1 MTSPVRAAST
11 GNKNA
16 GPRVGLFGLLGSG
29 NSGNQ
34 ASAESVLAYLRRV
47 YPDAEVDA
55 MSSGCQWVRDNY
67 GIPAIPLFWQEKYG
81 QRDSRAAR
89 LLLKIG
95 GKLADPLRIFR
106 WVGGHDVV
114 IVPGMGV
121 FEATLP
127 LHAYGVPLLIFV
139 LSAAGRLRRVRV
151 AFVSV
156 GGNVVRQRATRWLF
170 LEAARLAG
178 YRSFRDE
185 YSKTAMN
192 QQGLDTSRDFVYPD
206 LAFASQTPP
215 YDPGDER
222 VVAVGVMDYHGGND
236 DRVRA
241 AELHAAYLE
250 EMTRFTAWLIGND
263 YRIRFF
269 GGDDTCDYTAA
280 DEIITRLGQRLSV
293 DLVADSTT
301 IVRFGRYAEM
311 LEEMNRAGTV
321 VATRFHNVVGGLLLR
336 KPTIAIGY
344 SRKFTSLMEDTGLA
358 EFVQPAREVSADWLI
373 ARFTEA
379 QDRRAEIS
387 ALVATHAA
395 ARAQA
400 VEAQFAVLSTLI
412 GVY

>member
-1 MTSPVRAAST
+1 
-11 GNKNA
+11 
-16 GPRVGLFGLLGSG
+16 VGLFGLLGSG

-67 GIPAIPLFWQEKYG
+67 GIPAIPLSWQEKYG

-89 LLLKIG
+89 MLLKIG
-95 GKLADPLRIFR
+95 SKLADPLRIIR

-127 LHAYGVPLLIFV
+127 LHAYGVPFLFFV

-170 LEAARLAG
+170 LAAARLAG

-185 YSKTAMN
+185 YSKTAMK
-192 QQGLDTSRDFVYPD
+192 QQGLDTRRDFVYPD
-206 LAFASQTPP
+206 LAFASQTPT

-236 DRVRA
+236 DRARA

-250 EMTRFTAWLIGND
+250 EMTRFAAWLIGNG

-269 GGDDTCDYTAA
+269 GGDDTCDYSVA
-280 DEIITRLGQRLSV
+280 DEIITRLGHRLAP
-293 DLVADSTT
+293 DQVADSTA

-358 EFVQPAREVSADWLI
+358 GFVQPAHEIDADWLI

-379 QDRRAEIS
+379 QDRRPEIS
-387 ALVATHAA
+387 ALVAKHAA
-395 ARAQA
+395 ARAEV
-400 VEAQFAVLSTLI
+400 VEHQFAVLSTLI

>member
-1 MTSPVRAAST
+1 
-11 GNKNA
+11 
-16 GPRVGLFGLLGSG
+16 
-29 NSGNQ
+29 
-34 ASAESVLAYLRRV
+34 
-47 YPDAEVDA
+47 
-55 MSSGCQWVRDNY
+55 
-67 GIPAIPLFWQEKYG
+67 
-81 QRDSRAAR
+81 
-89 LLLKIG
+89 
-95 GKLADPLRIFR
+95 
-106 WVGGHDVV
+106 
-114 IVPGMGV
+114 MGV

-156 GGNVVRQRATRWLF
+156 GANVVRQRATRWLF

-185 YSKTAMN
+185 YSLTAMN

-206 LAFASQTPP
+206 LAFASRIPS

-250 EMTRFTAWLIGND
+250 QLTRFAAWLVGSG
-263 YRIRFF
+263 YRVRFF
-269 GGDDTCDYTAA
+269 GGDDTCDYAAA
-280 DEIITRLGQRLSV
+280 DEIITRLGQRLPA
-293 DLVADSTT
+293 DQVADSTA

-344 SRKFTSLMEDTGLA
+344 SRKFTSLMEDAGLPR
-358 EFVQPAREVSADWLI
+358 FVRAAHEIDADWLI
-373 ARFTEA
+373 AAFTEA
-379 QDRRAEIS
+379 QERRAEIS
-387 ALVATHAA
+387 ALIATYTA